1 MTQRIALV
9 TGGMGGIG
17 AAISDVLGAAGHVVV
32 TTYTADRDG
41 RVQKWLDGMKD
52 KGYTAHAY
60 QCDVTDADNCA
71 AVVAKVQ
78 EEVGPV
84 DILVN
89 NAGITKDGF
98 FHKMTKD
105 RWDAVMST
113 NLDSVFNMTQPVFS
127 AMRER
132 GYGRIV
138 NVSSVNGVKGQAGQ
152 ANYSAAKA
160 GMHGFTMA
168 LAQEGA
174 RKGITVNTVSP
185 GYIGTDMVMAIQED
199 VRNKI
204 IATIPVARLGQPE
217 EIGKLVAYLAS
228 DDAGYV
234 TGANINING
243 GLHMH

>member
-1 MTQRIALV
+1 MAQRVALV

-17 AAISDVLGAAGHVVV
+17 AAISEALGAAGFTVVS
-32 TTYTADRDG
+32 THTASRDP
-41 RVQKWLDGMKD
+41 QKWLDDMKS

-60 QCDVTDADNCA
+60 ACDVTDADSCA
-71 AVVAKVQ
+71 QMVQKV
-78 EEVGPV
+78 ESEVGPV
-84 DILVN
+84 DVLVN

-98 FHKMTKD
+98 FHKMSKEN
-105 RWDAVMST
+105 WDAVMST
-113 NLDSVFNMTQPVFS
+113 NLDSVFNMTRPVF
-127 AMRER
+127 AGMRER
-132 GYGRIV
+132 GYGRVV

-174 RKGITVNTVSP
+174 GKGVTVNTVSP
-185 GYIGTDMVMAIQED
+185 GYIGTEMVMAIKEE

-204 IATIPVARLGQPE
+204 IATIPVGRLGKPE